1 MDRSSKGMAW
11 TLFSVPAT
19 KRTELDAAL
28 KDDRVSRQSQ
38 KVRDAA
44 AMGGPSGTTY
54 VLIEGAADA
63 VHRAEELLGP
73 IGTKLPSADAELL
86 YRRFKDEEEAA
97 SAGMGLFFTEE

>member
-1 MDRSSKGMAW
+1 MAW
-11 TLFSVPAT
+11 TLFSVPTA
-19 KRTELDAAL
+19 KRAELDAAL

-54 VLIEGAADA
+54 VLVEGAADA
-63 VHRAEELLGP
+63 VHHAEELLGP
-73 IGTKLPSADAELL
+73 IGEKLPIADAEAL
-86 YRRFKDEEEAA
+86 YLRFKDEDEAA

>member
-1 MDRSSKGMAW
+1 MTW
-11 TLFSVPAT
+11 TLFSVPGT

-38 KVRDAA
+38 TVRDAA
-44 AMGGPSGTTY
+44 TMGGPSGSSY

-73 IGTKLPSADAELL
+73 IGTRIPPADAETL
-86 YRRFKDEEEAA
+86 YRKFKDEEESA
-97 SAGMGLFFTEE
+97 SAGMGLFFTEG

>member
-1 MDRSSKGMAW
+1 MAW
-11 TLFSVPAT
+11 TLFSVPAA
-19 KRTELDAAL
+19 KRTELEAAL

-44 AMGGPSGTTY
+44 AVGGPAGTTY

-63 VHRAEELLGP
+63 VHRAEELLAS
-73 IGTKLPSADAELL
+73 IGTRLPSSDAESL
-86 YRRFKDEEEAA
+86 YRRFKDEDEAA

>member
-1 MDRSSKGMAW
+1 MAW
-11 TLFSVPAT
+11 TLFSVPT
-19 KRTELDAAL
+19 SKRTELDAAL

-44 AMGGPSGTTY
+44 AMGGPAGATY
-54 VLIEGAADA
+54 VLVEGAADA
-63 VHRAEELLGP
+63 VHRAEELLAP
-73 IGTKLPSADAELL
+73 IGTRLPSGEADAL